1 MCGGMYSSPTPSPA
15 ALGVERGGV
24 RGRSTRV
31 RIQQTQPV
39 LGGQRPKLRDGCET
53 FGMAGLGATA
63 CREDWLCLGGKQ
75 SGHGDDMGT
84 LERAATLY
92 AASVMLGLMGLGAGL
107 ALLGVWLVMSKEKT
121 R

>member
-1 MCGGMYSSPTPSPA
+1 
-15 ALGVERGGV
+15 
-24 RGRSTRV
+24 
-31 RIQQTQPV
+31 
-39 LGGQRPKLRDGCET
+39 
-53 FGMAGLGATA
+53 
-63 CREDWLCLGGKQ
+63 
-75 SGHGDDMGT
+75 MGT